1 MLGELYV
8 HYGERF
14 LNGLYMTITLNILAG
29 LLALILGTLMGIF
42 SLSENRFLRLA
53 ILSFVEL
60 MRGIPILV
68 LLFLIYYVG
77 PQYGLVLDSVITGVI
92 GLGLYTSAYV
102 SEIVS
107 SSLKAIPK
115 GQSEACRALGIS
127 KYKEFIRILLPQMSV
142 IALPALTNQFIT
154 MVKDSTVLSII
165 TVNDLM
171 SVSKAIVSETFNYII
186 PYLLITVIYS
196 FLSYILGRIGNRV
209 ENRLRLY
216 LK

>member
-8 HYGERF
+8 QYGGRF
-14 LNGLYMTITLNILAG
+14 LDGLFMTIKLNILAG
-29 LLALILGTLMGIF
+29 LLALLLGMLMGIF
-42 SLSENRFLRLA
+42 SLSEYRLLRLA

-77 PQYGLVLDSVITGVI
+77 PQYGLVLDSFITGVI

-107 SSLKAIPK
+107 SCLKAIPK

-127 KYKEFIRILLPQMSV
+127 KYKEFMRILLPQMSV
-142 IALPALTNQFIT
+142 IAIPALTNQFIT
-154 MVKDSTVLSII
+154 MVKDSTVVSII

-186 PYLLITVIYS
+186 PYLLITVIY
-196 FLSYILGRIGNRV
+196 FLLSYILGSIGKRV